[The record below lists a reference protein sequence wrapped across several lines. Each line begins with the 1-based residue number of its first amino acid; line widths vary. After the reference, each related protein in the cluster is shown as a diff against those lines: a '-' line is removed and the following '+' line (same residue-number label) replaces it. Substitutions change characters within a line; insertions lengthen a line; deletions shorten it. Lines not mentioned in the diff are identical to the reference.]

1 MHNVYICSMMKFK
14 LLFLSALLLTAT
26 TYAQKTKK
34 PLTITGYGEVYYGYD
49 FDQPANNSR
58 PYFIYSHNRHNE
70 VNVNLAMLHAAYEQG
85 RVRANI
91 GLMTGTYANTN
102 LAAEPGIAKNIYE
115 ANIGIRL
122 HKTRELWIDAGV
134 MPSHIGPE
142 GAISMDCAALTRSL
156 FAEGSPYY
164 ESGVR
169 LSYKNINEKWF
180 FALFYLN
187 GWQTIYRANGNST
200 PAGGTQIT
208 YTPSDKLTVNWSTFI
223 GSAYPNTF
231 NTRMRYFSDLYAIY
245 RPTKKL
251 ELTLLYDVGSEDG
264 PTDNDQRGWFT
275 TALIA
280 RYQVGKYGHLVAR
293 SEYFQDEWGIVV
305 PISPAY
311 DFNTQGYS
319 LGYDRNIMKNVMC
332 RTEAKLY
339 ICKDD
344 IFTGAI
350 LPRNMNGVITT
361 SLAVRFQK

>member
-1 MHNVYICSMMKFK
+1 MYICSMMKFK
-14 LLFLSALLLTAT
+14 LLFLSALLLTT
-26 TYAQKTKK
+26 TTHAQKTKK

-102 LAAEPGIAKNIYE
+102 LAAEPGVAKNIYE

-208 YTPSDKLTVNWSTFI
+208 YTPSDKLTVNWSTFV

-264 PTDNDQRGWFT
+264 PTDNNQRGWFT

-293 SEYFQDEWGIVV
+293 GEYFQDEWGVVV
-305 PISPAY
+305 PISPVY

-319 LGYDRNIMKNVMC
+319 LGYDRNIMKNVMW